1 MEALRKAA
9 RLASLVPPPTHT
21 TLMEAA
27 DAPDTASRASSAPG
41 SRAPSPPTVPGDA
54 DPTSRSSGTPAAHLA
69 RAAATPEMQAGLLP
83 ANLTE
88 SEMFRQ
94 LMQQQQQSKEQ
105 LIELMQKQTIKLEHI
120 LQQNDHTHKQQTEL
134 LEIGRRTEAR
144 LREIDIEGKL
154 KDQLVEL
161 RRCARLER
169 SPVVCPGLTLRAP
182 HSQILTP
189 PSARCLCAGRSKPR
203 GLPSSTPT
211 PRPRRSRRSTRTSWT
226 SSSWR

>member
-1 MEALRKAA
+1 
-9 RLASLVPPPTHT
+9 
-21 TLMEAA
+21 MEAA

-69 RAAATPEMQAGLLP
+69 RAAATPVMQAGLLP

-120 LQQNDHTHKQQTEL
+120 LQQNDHTQQNDHILQQNDHKQQTEL